1 MAQPDIER
9 YDMVE
14 APNECGLARYQRR
27 RDGKTA
33 MVKTTWFKTAPG
45 NDGVIPRSRTKAIRM
60 LFVDWE

>member
-14 APNECGLARYQRR
+14 APNEYGIARYQRR

-33 MVKTTWFKTAPG
+33 MVKTTWFKTAPC
-45 NDGVIPRSRTKAIRM
+45 NDGAIPRSRTKAIRM
-60 LFVDWE
+60 LLVDWE